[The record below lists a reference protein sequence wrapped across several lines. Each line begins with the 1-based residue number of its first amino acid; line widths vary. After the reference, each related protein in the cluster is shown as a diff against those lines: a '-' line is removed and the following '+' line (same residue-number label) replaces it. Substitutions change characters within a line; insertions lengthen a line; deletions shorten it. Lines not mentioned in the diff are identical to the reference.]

1 MEFMSPSIG
10 NLAAALAAAQAEMK
24 PASKNATNPFLKNKY
39 ADLQSCFEA
48 CNSVLPKH
56 KLAISQ
62 IVIPAEA
69 GHISVQTMLMHES
82 GEWISSVCTLPCPVP
97 LGSNGKPSVNA
108 AQAAGS
114 AITYA
119 RRYGLTAIVGLATDD
134 DDGNAAGQPIQPQA
148 QRPAPKPVP
157 APKPAPTKP
166 APAPAQAPQQE
177 GELDTNQRKALM
189 ARINEVLNPQKDP
202 QRKIEREE
210 YLRYLSTILGREVL
224 SSKTLTIDEFHKFM
238 AATKAATEID
248 QPPF

>member
-1 MEFMSPSIG
+1 MEFMSTSIG

-24 PASKNATNPFLKNKY
+24 PASKNATNPFLRNKY

-48 CNSVLPKH
+48 CNSVLPTH

-69 GHISVQTMLMHES
+69 GHISVQTVLMHES
-82 GEWISSVCTLPCPVP
+82 GEWISSVCTLPCIVPVSKD
-97 LGSNGKPSVNA
+97 GNRGVNA

-134 DDGNAAGQPIQPQA
+134 DDGNAAGQPVQPQA
-148 QRPAPKPVP
+148 QRPAPKP
-157 APKPAPTKP
+157 APKPAPAPTP
-166 APAPAQAPQQE
+166 APAENKQDAPIA
-177 GELDTNQRKALM
+177 DNQLRALFS
-189 ARINEVLNPQKDP
+189 RLNEMG
-202 QRKIEREE
+202 ITEREAC
-210 YLRYLSTILGREVL
+210 LGEISRVL
-224 SSKTLTIDEFHKFM
+224 GKTVTSRKDLTVAEFRKFM
-238 AATKAATEID
+238 AATETD

>member
-1 MEFMSPSIG
+1 MEFMSTSIG

-62 IVIPAEA
+62 IVIPADA

-97 LGSNGKPSVNA
+97 VSNNGKPSVNA

-134 DDGNAAGQPIQPQA
+134 DDGNAAGQPVQPQA
-148 QRPAPKPVP
+148 QRPAPKP
-157 APKPAPTKP
+157 APKPAPARP
-166 APAPAQAPQQE
+166 APAPAPSENKQDAPIA
-177 GELDTNQRKALM
+177 DNQLRALF
-189 ARINEVLNPQKDP
+189 ARLNEMG
-202 QRKIEREE
+202 ITEREAC
-210 YLRYLSTILGREVL
+210 LGEISRVL
-224 SSKTLTIDEFHKFM
+224 GKAVTSRKDLTVAEFHKFM
-238 AATKAATEID
+238 AATETD

>member
-1 MEFMSPSIG
+1 MEFMSQSIG

-24 PASKNATNPFLKNKY
+24 PASKNATNPFLRNKY

-48 CNSVLPKH
+48 CNSVLPTH

-69 GHISVQTMLMHES
+69 GHISVQTVLMHES
-82 GEWISSVCTLPCPVP
+82 GEWISSVCTLPCIVPV
-97 LGSNGKPSVNA
+97 SKDGKPSVNA

-134 DDGNAAGQPIQPQA
+134 DDGNAAGQPVQPQA
-148 QRPAPKPVP
+148 QRPAPKP
-157 APKPAPTKP
+157 APKKPAPQP
-166 APAPAQAPQQE
+166 APAPVQPSTQGA
-177 GELDTNQRKALM
+177 DTIADNQLRALFV
-189 ARINEVLNPQKDP
+189 RLNHMGFT
-202 QRKIEREE
+202 EREDCLIE
-210 YLRYLSTILGREVL
+210 ISRILG
-224 SSKTLTIDEFHKFM
+224 KTVNSRKDLTVAEFHKFM
-238 AATKAATEID
+238 TATEAFEEPEDTD

>member
-1 MEFMSPSIG
+1 MEFMSQSIG

-62 IVIPAEA
+62 IVIPADA
-69 GHISVQTMLMHES
+69 GHISVATMLMHES

-97 LGSNGKPSVNA
+97 VSNNGKPSVNA

-134 DDGNAAGQPIQPQA
+134 DDGNAAGQPVQPQA
-148 QRPAPKPVP
+148 QRPAPKPQP
-157 APKPAPTKP
+157 KP
-166 APAPAQAPQQE
+166 APAPAPQPAPTQAE
-177 GELDTNQRKALM
+177 SHAAELDGDRLKALF
-189 ARINEVLNPQKDP
+189 ARLKELDCIKKEDCLAKLSEV
-202 QRKIEREE
+202 
-210 YLRYLSTILGREVL
+210 LGREVTSRKAL
-224 SSKTLTIDEFHKFM
+224 SVEDFHKFM
-238 AATKAATEID
+238 QETEIPD
-248 QPPF
+248 MPF